1 MKKDELMKLEGMT
14 EELAT
19 KIVDMSAEELKGMI
33 PKTRLDEVI
42 AERDNAKKDHA
53 DVLKQLGALQKETGD
68 VQSLKDKIQE
78 LQDNAKESEKAH
90 NAEIQTL
97 KINNAVDT
105 ALMGAKALNVKAVK
119 ALLNLEGAEIAEDG
133 TVKGLADQIKNLQS
147 ADDSKFLFGSSAPT
161 MKGAKVGESGNEDG
175 DKGMTIEQFRKM
187 SPVERHEYS
196 IKNPTEYK
204 NLYERGN

>member
-1 MKKDELMKLEGMT
+1 MKKEELMKLEGMT

-19 KIVDMSAEELKGMI
+19 KIAEQSAEELKGMI

-53 DVLKQLGALQKETGD
+53 EVLKQLGALQKETGD

-78 LQDNAKESEKAH
+78 LQDNAKEAEKTHA
-90 NAEIQTL
+90 AEMHTL
-97 KINNAVDT
+97 KVNNAVET
-105 ALMGAKALNVKAVK
+105 ALIGAKALNVTAVK
-119 ALLNLEGAEIAEDG
+119 ALLKLEGAELAEDG
-133 TVKGLADQIKNLQS
+133 TVKGLADQIKALQT
-147 ADDSKFLFGSSAPT
+147 AEDSKFMFGSSAPT
-161 MKGAKVGESGNEDG
+161 MKGAKIGEPSDEG
-175 DKGMTIEQFRKM
+175 DKGMTIEKFRKM
-187 SPVERHEYS
+187 SPVERHEFA

>member
-1 MKKDELMKLEGMT
+1 MKKEELMKLEGMT

-19 KIVDMSAEELKGMI
+19 KIAEMSADELKGMI

-42 AERDNAKKDHA
+42 MERDNAKKDRD
-53 DVLKQLGALQKETGD
+53 DVVKQLGALQKETGD

-90 NAEIQTL
+90 VAEIQTL

-119 ALLNLEGAEIAEDG
+119 ALLNLEGAELAEDG
-133 TVKGLADQIKNLQS
+133 TVKGLADQIKNLQT
-147 ADDSKFLFGSSAPT
+147 AEDSKFLFGSSTMT
-161 MKGAKVGESGNEDG
+161 MKGAKSGESGNDDG
-175 DKGMTIEQFRKM
+175 GKGVDTSKMT
-187 SPVERHEYS
+187 YS
-196 IKNPTEYK
+196 ELAAYMAEHPEVKID
-204 NLYERGN
+204 

>member
-1 MKKDELMKLEGMT
+1 MKKEELMKLEGMT
-14 EELAT
+14 EELAA
-19 KIVDMSAEELKGMI
+19 KIAEQSAEELKGMI

-68 VQSLKDKIQE
+68 VQSLKDKISELETAAKDAEKNHATE
-78 LQDNAKESEKAH
+78 LQ
-90 NAEIQTL
+90 TM

-105 ALMGAKALNVKAVK
+105 ALLNAKALNSKAVK
-119 ALLNLEGAEIAEDG
+119 ALLNLEKAELDEDG
-133 TVKGLADQIKNLQS
+133 TVKGLAEQIKALQE
-147 ADDSKFLFGSSAPT
+147 AEDSKFMFGSSAPN

-175 DKGMTIEQFRKM
+175 DKGMTIEKFRKM
-187 SPVERHEYS
+187 SPSERYNYS
-196 IKNPTEYK
+196 ITNPNEYK